1 MKLNIILLITGMI
14 MDDCSALV
22 LAAIIYLPAA
32 QAIGIHP
39 LHFGAIC
46 GVNLGMGLITP
57 PVAPL
62 LYMGGVIGGRL
73 ALKEFVR
80 PAIYSIVFAYFP
92 VILLTTYIPELS
104 LTLPKFVMSMLR

>member
-1 MKLNIILLITGMI
+1 

-62 LYMGGVIGGRL
+62 LYMGGIVGGRL
-73 ALKEFVR
+73 ELKEFIK
-80 PAIYSIVFAYFP
+80 PAIYSLLFAYLP

-104 LTLPKFVMSMLR
+104 MTLPKIVMNLLK